1 MASVIGKLGRIW
13 ATIAIAIISV
23 IIGQACTQAFI
34 LCTGQTLT
42 ATGRIV
48 SVVNPF
54 VAGLILGW
62 IGVGIIL
69 KMKKL
74 ERDLHES
81 ATYDSLTK
89 LLNRTSLLD
98 NLSSLISLM
107 KREKMCLGLLY
118 IDIDHFK
125 DINNA
130 HGNAIG
136 DLVIQYCASTMKA
149 KLRASDVV
157 GRIGGEE
164 FVVGLPNVGMD
175 GGIVVGEKI
184 RKAIAA
190 GKAIVSDS
198 LSIKVTVSIGLAV
211 YRPSD
216 EVDVDRLIVAA
227 DRELST
233 AKKAGRNRICF
244 EEQIFGGA

>member
-13 ATIAIAIISV
+13 ATIAIAVISV
-23 IIGQACTQAFI
+23 IIGQAFTTAFLFI
-34 LCTGQTLT
+34 SHETLSGS
-42 ATGRIV
+42 GRIV
-48 SVVNPF
+48 SIISPF
-54 VAGLILGW
+54 AAGLILGW

-74 ERDLHES
+74 ERELHES

-98 NLSSLISLM
+98 NLSSLINLM
-107 KREKMCLGLLY
+107 KREKMSLGLLY

-136 DLVIQYCASTMKA
+136 DIVIQYCASTMKA

-190 GKAIVSDS
+190 GKAVVSDS

-211 YRPSD
+211 YQPSD
-216 EVDVDRLIVAA
+216 EVDVDRLLVAA
-227 DRELST
+227 DRELYT

-244 EEQIFGGA
+244 EDQIFGGA

>member
-13 ATIAIAIISV
+13 ATIAIAIIAV
-23 IIGQACTQAFI
+23 IIAQALTVAFVS
-34 LCTGQTLT
+34 LSNETLSP
-42 ATGRIV
+42 TGRII
-48 SVVNPF
+48 SIVNPLI
-54 VAGLILGW
+54 AGLLIGW
-62 IGVGIIL
+62 VGVGIIL

-74 ERDLHES
+74 ERELNES

-98 NLSSLISLM
+98 NMVSLVNLM

-130 HGNAIG
+130 YGNSIG
-136 DLVIQYCASTMKA
+136 DIVIQYCAATMKE
-149 KLRASDVV
+149 KLRASDIV

-190 GKAIVSDS
+190 GKVMAGQSR
-198 LSIKVTVSIGLAV
+198 SIKVTVSIGLAV
-211 YRPSD
+211 YRPTD
-216 EVDVDRLIVAA
+216 EIDVDKLIFAA